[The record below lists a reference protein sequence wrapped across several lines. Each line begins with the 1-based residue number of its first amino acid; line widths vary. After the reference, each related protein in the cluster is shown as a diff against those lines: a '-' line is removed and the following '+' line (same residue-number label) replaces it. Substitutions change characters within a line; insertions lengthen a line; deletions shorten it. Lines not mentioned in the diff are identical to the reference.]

1 MVYLALPVP
10 DHVTAAEEI
19 SRCVVKLTQEHIK
32 SCGVS
37 GTRVKPFGVQKARNT
52 AAGIGFPM
60 PGFSLA
66 VTKCFLAVTTFLFS
80 EMEMFAL
87 CYV

>member
-1 MVYLALPVP
+1 MVYLALPAP

-19 SRCVVKLTQEHIK
+19 SRCVVKLAQEHIK

-37 GTRVKPFGVQKARNT
+37 GTRVKSFQKARNT

-80 EMEMFAL
+80 EIEMFAQ